1 MEISESAS
9 EVLARAYDAAAR
21 FNPDAKVRV
30 FRRKGVIET
39 GFADTPQEGDEV
51 VQHQGITLFVAADVG
66 EGTLDTSEEHDH
78 LILRGG

>member
-1 MEISESAS
+1 VDISESAS

-21 FNPDAKVRV
+21 FNTDAKVRV

-39 GFADTPQEGDEV
+39 AFADAPNEGDEV
-51 VQHQGITLFVAADVG
+51 LHHEGFTLYVAADVG
-66 EGTLDTSEEHDH
+66 DGTLDTTDEHDQ